1 MPGTSDTAAARRLR
15 PRLVVILVLVA
26 VVLAGLGT
34 VSATALSY
42 GSTVRDGE
50 RLLPGTTIAAVDV
63 TELSVEE
70 ARATV
75 RERLDAELDR
85 TITVTHGARSWET
98 SPRALGASH
107 DLEAAVAAAAAQADD
122 LGFVDLVELRWLGST
137 GGLSFDVTTTI
148 PEDEVAAF
156 VASIAAELDRDPR
169 DAEVEWV
176 DDAAEVT
183 VTSREGLQVQQDAAV
198 EALLAAAHGESDAVE
213 VASVT
218 STPAV
223 TTEVAE
229 QVATQVT
236 GAVDAALDRAVTV
249 ALGRRAETVMP
260 RDLGAT
266 VDVTPLLEAAFTA
279 ARDGG
284 QPDLAVDLAI
294 GDDAIGGVVDRVTA
308 GSIVPAR
315 DASLDMSDGKFTIIP
330 ERDGAAV
337 DRGAAVSEVR
347 AALDGAADRVE
358 LELRTVKPTVTAAS
372 FGQDFLVVDASSTTL
387 TLFRGGEPIKTW
399 PVAVGTNNSP
409 TPLGTFVVGAKRFE
423 PTWFNPAKD
432 RWGKDMPDRIG
443 PGPDNPLGA
452 RAINWNRPGGGD
464 TLIRFHGTPNEASIG
479 TAASN
484 GCVRMFNAHVIEL
497 YDMVSSGTTIISQR

>member
-1 MPGTSDTAAARRLR
+1 MTGTSDTASARRLR
-15 PRLVVILVLVA
+15 PRLIVILVLVA
-26 VVLAGLGT
+26 VALAGLGT

-63 TELSVEE
+63 SEVSVEE
-70 ARATV
+70 ALATV
-75 RERLDAELDR
+75 GAQLDAALDR
-85 TITVTHGARSWET
+85 TITLTHGDQSWET
-98 SPRALGASH
+98 SPRALGATH
-107 DLEAAVAAAAAQADD
+107 DLEDAVAAAAAQADD
-122 LGFVDLVELRWLGST
+122 LGFVDLVELRWLGSS
-137 GGLSFDVTTTI
+137 GGLSVDVTTSI
-148 PEDEVAAF
+148 PEDAVGAF
-156 VASIAAELDRDPR
+156 VAGIAEELDREPR
-169 DAEVEWV
+169 NAEVAWV
-176 DDAAEVT
+176 DGAAEVT
-183 VTSREGLQVQQDAAV
+183 VESRDGLQVQQEATV
-198 EALLAAAHGESDAVE
+198 EALLAAAHDETAELDIPSA
-213 VASVT
+213 T
-218 STPAV
+218 SAPAV
-223 TTEVAE
+223 TTDTAE
-229 QVATQVT
+229 QVAAQVS

-249 ALGRRAETVMP
+249 ALGDRSETVTP

-266 VDVTPLLEAAFTA
+266 VDVAPLLEAALAA

-284 QPDLAVDLAI
+284 QAELAVDLAI
-294 GDDAIGGVVDRVTA
+294 GDAAVGGVVDRVTA
-308 GSIVPAR
+308 GSVVPAR

-330 ERDGAAV
+330 ERNGAAV
-337 DRGAAVSEVR
+337 DRGAAMAEIR

-358 LELRTVKPTVTAAS
+358 LELRTLKPTVTAAS
-372 FGQDFLVVDASSTTL
+372 FGQDFLVVDASSTTV
-387 TLFRGGEPIKTW
+387 TLFRGGEPIRSW

-423 PTWFNPAKD
+423 PTWVNPAKD
-432 RWGKDMPDRIG
+432 RWGKDMPDEIG

-497 YDMVSSGTTIISQR
+497 YDLVSSGTAIISQR